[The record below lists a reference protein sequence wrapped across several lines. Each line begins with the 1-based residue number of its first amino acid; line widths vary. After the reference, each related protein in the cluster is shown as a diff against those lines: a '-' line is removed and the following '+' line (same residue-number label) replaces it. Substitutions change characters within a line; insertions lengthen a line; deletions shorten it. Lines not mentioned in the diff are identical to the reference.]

1 MVNICVICDTFLIS
15 GGVIMAYVAPRTPKE
30 LHRKISKDV
39 IISIIVSLISM
50 AIVISMTVDFLGKNV
65 DSTPQTNTANTEVS
79 IDESSTE
86 VIVK

>member
-1 MVNICVICDTFLIS
+1 MVNICVICDTVLIS

-30 LHRKISKDV
+30 LHKKIRKDV

-65 DSTPQTNTANTEVS
+65 DRTPQTNTANTEVS